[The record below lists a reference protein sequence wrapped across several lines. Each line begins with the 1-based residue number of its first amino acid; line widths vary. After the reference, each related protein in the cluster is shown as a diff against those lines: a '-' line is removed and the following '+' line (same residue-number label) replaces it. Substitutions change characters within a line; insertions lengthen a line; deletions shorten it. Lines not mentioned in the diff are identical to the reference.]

1 MYQVQVKACDPM
13 FDLSSSD
20 YIVNIPL
27 AWETTEMSKRLE
39 KNGITL

>member
-1 MYQVQVKACDPM
+1 M
-13 FDLSSSD
+13 FDLSSGD

-27 AWETTEMSKRLE
+27 AWKTTEMSKRLE